1 LAIAEVS
8 SFSFG
13 GRIRSPFCFSD
24 YDFQPSQAHCLVI
37 KRRKLV
43 RMGILVW
50 LIIINVAVFVHE
62 LAHYLGAR
70 AQGVN
75 VKAFSIGMGPILAR
89 RVWKGTEWR
98 VSAFPIGGYVD
109 IDGLA
114 PTEFTADGK
123 PVPPTTGYSKLGYWG
138 KFAILFA
145 GPLSNV
151 ILAILIVA
159 LALLGQG
166 RPVSLGKIEFSNVLA
181 DFPAASAGF
190 QRGDVLVSINGQP
203 VKTPGEVQD
212 NLKTNGS
219 RTYTIER
226 AGQRLDIAFD
236 WSPRAFAGADRPKFG
251 VTIGEQTRFEAV
263 GPIEALSNST
273 TLLVSNIPSMVQAIV
288 GGIFRTLTLQRD
300 ENLQGPVGAVTTTGQ
315 VAQQGL
321 FQILFL
327 AGVINLS
334 LGVFNLLPIPGL
346 DGGRILLATIAAVRR
361 KPFAPGQEEQ
371 FNFAG
376 FVFVILFIVL
386 VTVQDVGRLFR

>member
-1 LAIAEVS
+1 M
-8 SFSFG
+8 G
-13 GRIRSPFCFSD
+13 
-24 YDFQPSQAHCLVI
+24 
-37 KRRKLV
+37 
-43 RMGILVW
+43 MGILVW

-62 LAHYLGAR
+62 LAHYLAAR
-70 AQGVN
+70 VQGVN

-98 VSAFPIGGYVD
+98 ISALPIGGYVD

-114 PTEFTADGK
+114 PTEFTDDGK
-123 PVPPTTGYSKLGYWG
+123 PVPPSTGYAKLGYWG

-151 ILAILIVA
+151 ILAILIVT

-166 RPVSLGKIEFSNVLA
+166 RAVSTGKIELSNVLS
-181 DFPAASAGF
+181 DFPAANAGF
-190 QRGDVLVSINGQP
+190 ERGDILVAINGQT
-203 VKTPGEVQD
+203 VKTPLEVQD

-219 RTYTIER
+219 RTYTVER
-226 AGQRLDIAFD
+226 AGRRLDIAFD
-236 WSPRAFAGADRPKFG
+236 WSPRAFAGVDRPKFG
-251 VTIGEQTRFEAV
+251 VAIGAQTRFEPV
-263 GPIEALSNST
+263 GPIEAFSSSA
-273 TLLVSNIPSMVQAIV
+273 TLLVSNIPTMVQAIV
-288 GGIFRTLTLQRD
+288 GGMFRTLTLQSD
-300 ENLQGPVGAVTTTGQ
+300 ENIQGPVAAVATTSQ

-327 AGVINLS
+327 AGIINLS

-346 DGGRILLATIAAVRR
+346 DGGRILLASVVAVRR